1 METVRCFLDPVRG
14 GRESTVCFMADLSG
28 GRGGSFSGTLHRTS
42 RRRTVRLI
50 VDERGLTVL
59 VPRLFRPERDLEGL
73 LERNLDWIL
82 QGLSRASL
90 RPRDAG
96 RGPIALPG
104 VVRIPALSEEWRV
117 EVAEAARTSA
127 FEGIIPLPSGLSR
140 AEALRALRDWVR
152 LRAKQ
157 TLPPMLLELAAEQ
170 GLTVARVAVKEMRS
184 RWGSC
189 SARHNVN
196 LNSRLLFLS
205 PDLVRHVMLHE
216 LCHMAEMNHSPAFY
230 ARLRAMDPETDR
242 HRQELRSAWRCLPPW
257 ASEPL

>member
-14 GRESTVCFMADLSG
+14 DRGSAVRFTADLSG
-28 GRGGSFSGTLHRTS
+28 GPGGSFSGTLHRAP

-82 QGLSRASL
+82 RGLSRL
-90 RPRDAG
+90 LPRPRDAG
-96 RGPIALPG
+96 RGPVALPG
-104 VVRIPALSEEWRV
+104 VVRLPALSEEWRV
-117 EVAEAARTSA
+117 EVVEAGCASA
-127 FEGIIPLPSGLSR
+127 SEGVIPLASGLDR
-140 AEALRALRDWVR
+140 TEALRALREWVR
-152 LRAKQ
+152 LRARQ

-170 GLTVARVAVKEMRS
+170 GLVVARVLVKEMRS

-189 SARHNVN
+189 SVRHNVN

-230 ARLRAMDPETDR
+230 ARLRSMDPETDR
-242 HRQELRSAWRCLPPW
+242 HRQELRSAWSRLPPW

>member
-1 METVRCFLDPVRG
+1 MRCFLDPVRG
-14 GRESTVCFMADLSG
+14 DRGSTVRFTADLSG
-28 GRGGSFSGTLHRTS
+28 GPGGSFSGTLHRTP
-42 RRRTVRLI
+42 RKRTVRLI
-50 VDERGLTVL
+50 VDERGLTIL
-59 VPRLFRPERDLEGL
+59 APRVFRPEKDLEGL

-82 QGLSRASL
+82 QGLSRVSL

-96 RGPIALPG
+96 RAPTALPG
-104 VVRIPALSEEWRV
+104 LVRLPALSEEWRV
-117 EVAEAARTSA
+117 EVVEAACA
-127 FEGIIPLPSGLSR
+127 PAPEGVIPLASGLSR
-140 AEALRALRDWVR
+140 TEALRALRDWVR
-152 LRAKQ
+152 LRARQ

-170 GLTVARVAVKEMRS
+170 GLTVARVLVKEMRS

-242 HRQELRSAWRCLPPW
+242 HRQELHSAWRCLPPW

>member
-1 METVRCFLDPVRG
+1 MRAVRCFLDPIRG
-14 GRESTVCFMADLSG
+14 DRGSTVRFTADLSG
-28 GRGGSFSGTLHRTS
+28 GPGGSFSGTLHRTP
-42 RRRTVRLI
+42 RKRTVRLI
-50 VDERGLTVL
+50 VDERGLTIL
-59 VPRLFRPERDLEGL
+59 APRIFRPERDLEGL

-82 QGLSRASL
+82 QGLSRVLL
-90 RPRDAG
+90 RPRDA
-96 RGPIALPG
+96 RRDPIALPG
-104 VVRIPALSEEWRV
+104 VVCLPALSEDWRV
-117 EVAEAARTSA
+117 EVVEAACAPASERV
-127 FEGIIPLPSGLSR
+127 IPLASGLSR
-140 AEALRALRDWVR
+140 TEALRTLRDWVR
-152 LRAKQ
+152 LRARQ

-170 GLTVARVAVKEMRS
+170 GLTVARVLVKEMRS

-205 PDLVRHVMLHE
+205 LDLVRHVMLHE